1 MVETSDFNDTLGAGS
16 YPEPPEEKERSIS
29 GKVVITYDIEGDV
42 PDKWDKETIIADIKE
57 NLDDYIHLKEYEDIE
72 IDL

>member
-1 MVETSDFNDTLGAGS
+1 MENDFNDTLGAGS
-16 YPEPPEEKERSIS
+16 YPEPPEEKMQTIS
-29 GKVVITYDIEGDV
+29 GKVVITYDIEADV